1 MTRYEY
7 IKVFVP
13 VLLIMAREGITP
25 SDASYIEAYEQSR
38 EMVKNGAK
46 QGEINRIILMRY
58 NIPPKKLQAIVER
71 FNMQMQTAGAEFH
84 NIKK

>member
-25 SDASYIEAYEQSR
+25 SDAVYIEAYEQYR
-38 EMVKNGAK
+38 EMVKNGAELA
-46 QGEINRIILMRY
+46 EINRIALTRY

-71 FNMQMQTAGAEFH
+71 FSAQI
-84 NIKK
+84 NIKS

>member
-7 IKVFVP
+7 IKVFAP

-46 QGEINRIILMRY
+46 QGEISRIILMRY

-71 FNMQMQTAGAEFH
+71 FNMQMQTAGAEFSH
-84 NIKK
+84 IKK

>member
-1 MTRYEY
+1 MTKYEY

-46 QGEINRIILMRY
+46 QGEINRIILMKY

-71 FNMQMQTAGAEFH
+71 FNMQMQTAGAEFSH
-84 NIKK
+84 IK

>member
-38 EMVKNGAK
+38 EMVKNGAG
-46 QGEINRIILMRY
+46 QGEINRIILMKY

-71 FNMQMQTAGAEFH
+71 FNMQMQTAGAEFSH
-84 NIKK
+84 IK

>member
-1 MTRYEY
+1 MTKYEY

-25 SDASYIEAYEQSR
+25 SDAFYIEAYEHYR
-38 EMVKNGAK
+38 EMASNGAEP
-46 QGEINRIILMRY
+46 GEINRIILMKY

-71 FNMQMQTAGAEFH
+71 FNMQMQTAGAEFSH
-84 NIKK
+84 IK

>member
-7 IKVFVP
+7 IKVFAP

-38 EMVKNGAK
+38 EMVKNGAE
-46 QGEINRIILMRY
+46 QGEINRIILMKY

-84 NIKK
+84 SIKK

>member
-1 MTRYEY
+1 MTKYEY

-25 SDASYIEAYEQSR
+25 SDAFYIEAYEQYG
-38 EMVKNGAK
+38 EMAKNGAER
-46 QGEINRIILMRY
+46 GEINRIILMKY

-71 FNMQMQTAGAEFH
+71 FNMQMQTAGAEFSH
-84 NIKK
+84 IKK

>member
-71 FNMQMQTAGAEFH
+71 FNMRMQTAGAEFSH
-84 NIKK
+84 IK

>member
-1 MTRYEY
+1 MTKYEY

-38 EMVKNGAK
+38 EMASNGAE
-46 QGEINRIILMRY
+46 QGEINRIILMKY

-71 FNMQMQTAGAEFH
+71 FNMRMQTAGAEFH

>member
-38 EMVKNGAK
+38 EMVKNGAE
-46 QGEINRIILMRY
+46 QGEINRIILMKY

-71 FNMQMQTAGAEFH
+71 FNMRMQTAAAEFSH
-84 NIKK
+84 IK

>member
-13 VLLIMAREGITP
+13 VLLIMAREDITP
-25 SDASYIEAYEQSR
+25 PDAVYVEAYEQCR
-38 EMVKNGAK
+38 EMVKNGAE
-46 QGEINRIILMRY
+46 QAEINRIILARY

-71 FNMQMQTAGAEFH
+71 FSAQI
-84 NIKK
+84 NIKS

>member
-1 MTRYEY
+1 MTKYEY

-25 SDASYIEAYEQSR
+25 SDAFYIEACEQSR
-38 EMVKNGAK
+38 EMAKNGAER
-46 QGEINRIILMRY
+46 GEINRIILMKY

-71 FNMQMQTAGAEFH
+71 FNMQMQTAGAEFSH
-84 NIKK
+84 IK

>member
-7 IKVFVP
+7 IKVFAP

-25 SDASYIEAYEQSR
+25 SDAVYIEAYEQCR
-38 EMVKNGAK
+38 EMVKKGAE
-46 QGEINRIILMRY
+46 QAEINRIALTRY

-71 FNMQMQTAGAEFH
+71 FSAQI
-84 NIKK
+84 NIKS

>member
-7 IKVFVP
+7 IKVFAP

-38 EMVKNGAK
+38 EMVKNGAE
-46 QGEINRIILMRY
+46 QGEINRIILMKY

-71 FNMQMQTAGAEFH
+71 FSVQMS
-84 NIKK
+84 IKQWSNDQ

>member
-38 EMVKNGAK
+38 EMVKNGAE
-46 QGEINRIILMRY
+46 QGEINRIILMKY

-71 FNMQMQTAGAEFH
+71 FNMQMQTAGAEFSH
-84 NIKK
+84 IK

>member
-1 MTRYEY
+1 MTKYEY

-25 SDASYIEAYEQSR
+25 SDAFYIEAYEQSR
-38 EMVKNGAK
+38 EMAKNGAER
-46 QGEINRIILMRY
+46 GEINRIILMKY

-71 FNMQMQTAGAEFH
+71 FNMQMQTAGAEFSH
-84 NIKK
+84 IK

>member
-25 SDASYIEAYEQSR
+25 SDAVYVDAYEQCR

-46 QGEINRIILMRY
+46 QAEINRIILARY

-71 FNMQMQTAGAEFH
+71 FSAQI
-84 NIKK
+84 NIKS

>member
-1 MTRYEY
+1 MTKYEY
-7 IKVFVP
+7 IKVFAP

-71 FNMQMQTAGAEFH
+71 FSAQI
-84 NIKK
+84 NIKS

>member
-7 IKVFVP
+7 IKVFAP

-25 SDASYIEAYEQSR
+25 SDAVYIEAYEQYG
-38 EMVKNGAK
+38 EMAKNGAE
-46 QGEINRIILMRY
+46 QAEINRIILARY

-71 FNMQMQTAGAEFH
+71 FSAQI
-84 NIKK
+84 NIKS